1 MAKLSPAA
9 ATCTVSNPNQIV
21 ESNRIVR
28 YRVPDVVQSSRVK
41 VRVFSTTTSPLSSVR
56 RRPCLVLVEIPSKP
70 NAIPSYRGPSV
81 GAQILLLCVC
91 TSTLPASG
99 TAESLEM
106 IRSQPQWN
114 ARVPLPRQSG
124 RSRTSRT
131 YEHSAR
137 FPWPHSESTQAT
149 GILAH
154 TSILWSSHSRSAT
167 DLRLFP
173 INGSFF
179 PLLFFLPS
187 VLSSQS
193 NNGQSQAPDQ
203 WRTSIGWS
211 RMSPMELLLSLG
223 GGLKGA
229 SRAHPH
235 VRPEVV
241 PLTATA

>member
-1 MAKLSPAA
+1 MW
-9 ATCTVSNPNQIV
+9 
-21 ESNRIVR
+21 
-28 YRVPDVVQSSRVK
+28 YRVPDVVESSRVN
-41 VRVFSTTTSPLSSVR
+41 VRVFSTTTSPLSVR

-137 FPWPHSESTQAT
+137 FPWPHSDSTQAT

-179 PLLFFLPS
+179 PLLFLLPS
-187 VLSSQS
+187 VLSSSQS

-223 GGLKGA
+223 GWAEGA

-241 PLTATA
+241 PLTANA